1 MEEGAEEVGTAAHL
15 DAVCFCEEASCF
27 EESDGSVDGAWV
39 VEGAEGIDVHIKT
52 GLLEF
57 AAYAVCKA
65 ASEHHYLVGISNLYL
80 TWIYLYVCL

>member
-1 MEEGAEEVGTAAHL
+1 
-15 DAVCFCEEASCF
+15 
-27 EESDGSVDGAWV
+27 
-39 VEGAEGIDVHIKT
+39 
-52 GLLEF
+52 LLEF